1 MKNLN
6 LFSNG
11 LRMFAE
17 DNPAG
22 GTPAGSGSGSE
33 TKPAGTN
40 GAGGNDGGGD
50 EKKYTDA
57 EVNAIIDKKFA
68 KWKAEQQA
76 EKDEAAKLDKMNG
89 DQKKDYAL
97 QQAQQE
103 AADAKATIAKY
114 EMTGTARKAAT
125 EAGITV
131 TDADLTHIV
140 TTEAESTQANVEWLK
155 GLAGRIREEVKQEY
169 LSGNAPKI
177 NGDKIKGKEDS
188 VGKRIAQLGAAS
200 ANTES
205 FYFKKN

>member
-6 LFSNG
+6 LYSNG

-22 GTPAGSGSGSE
+22 GGDTTTMQTQSDTHSDDSTE
-33 TKPAGTN
+33 TKA
-40 GAGGNDGGGD
+40 D
-50 EKKYTDA
+50 EKKYSDA
-57 EVNAIIDKKFA
+57 EVDAIIDKKFA

-103 AADAKATIAKY
+103 AADAKAKVAKF

-125 EAGITV
+125 EAGVTV
-131 TDADLTHIV
+131 TDEDLTHIV
-140 TTEAESTQANVEWLK
+140 TTEAESTQANVDWLK
-155 GLAGRIREEVKQEY
+155 DLTKRIRESVKQEY
-169 LSGNAPKI
+169 LTGKAPRRNGEKGNEQA
-177 NGDKIKGKEDS
+177 GK
-188 VGKRIAQLGAAS
+188 LGQRLATNS
-200 ANTES
+200 TES
-205 FYFKKN
+205 KRPSPFG